1 MKYSP
6 PTNYPLIGYDA
17 PTLADVAAG
26 KKRKMG
32 VMWGELRGWVFLG
45 GSGIILVVL
54 RRRLCG
60 FPLLRCH
67 QGLVYELGT
76 WWAPLLGS
84 RLLYNPTNMHTR
96 RLDRVKWQSVAFA
109 LARVQYRLVRG
120 YLYP

>member
-1 MKYSP
+1 
-6 PTNYPLIGYDA
+6 
-17 PTLADVAAG
+17 
-26 KKRKMG
+26 
-32 VMWGELRGWVFLG
+32 MWWELRGWVFLG

-54 RRRLCG
+54 HRRLCG

-76 WWAPLLGS
+76 RWAPLLGS

-96 RLDRVKWQSVAFA
+96 RLDKVKWHSVAFA